1 MNLTKI
7 YLILIFSFLKLV
19 PFIFSIHTGYK
30 HKRLTLSFNHFLFV
44 CYETVFHFVTHVNL
58 ELPVESGWL

>member
-1 MNLTKI
+1 M
-7 YLILIFSFLKLV
+7 LIFSFSDPV
-19 PFIFSIHTGYK
+19 PVIFSIHPGYK

-44 CYETVFHFVTHVNL
+44 CYETEFHFVTQVNL